1 MEGCGFLNNIKVIF
15 KGKVYFILHQHS
27 SGYCEIREEGS
38 TFGEIQLVH
47 FSELTL
53 VI

>member
-1 MEGCGFLNNIKVIF
+1 MNNLKVIF
-15 KGKVYFILHQHS
+15 KGKVYIILHQHS
-27 SGYCEIREEGS
+27 SGYCEISEEGS
-38 TFGEIQLVH
+38 SIGEVQLVH